1 MPGGEPGFVSSSE
14 NDGDRAVPRTE
25 AAEVGGT
32 PATEQ
37 DDRAHETEP
46 GGSRWKLRNW
56 RLRSKLAAVLIV
68 PMVTAVILG
77 GLRTADELNRAEEFG
92 QTVDQVDVAARLTAV
107 VHALQ
112 AERTLAVD
120 RVASGSLE
128 RAALDSQ
135 IARVDAAVRDLRS
148 AADELD
154 TDDPAANARYARGLQ
169 RLDALSALRNAISNT
184 NYPDMAAFVAYN
196 SILDALVQLGRE
208 VNAAVTERELL
219 RQGTLVQS
227 LSEAKEATAKEN
239 AALHIAAGRNQFPA
253 DLLERTFAAQAG
265 ARAGIDDFLANASP
279 AQQQL
284 YSDTVSGTEV
294 DNRERI
300 KLAAFVRD
308 AEGEQLNINNE
319 ALTNDGAATRDK
331 MREVES
337 ELLGQLRGRAE
348 TLAANATES
357 AWVFSG
363 IVLAALIAALAL
375 MLIIARSLLSPLR
388 TLRTNALEVAY
399 VRLPETVRR
408 ILADPNPMEAS
419 RGAVDPVPVQTR
431 EEIGEV
437 ARSFDVVHERAIRM
451 AAEQALLREN
461 VNRIFVNLSRRSQR
475 LVERQLGV
483 IDRLEAEEQDPDQ
496 LASLFE
502 LDHLATRLRR
512 NGESLLVLSGAGL
525 AKSVTRSVP
534 SADVIGAAVSEIE
547 QYARVEVGTV
557 PEVAV
562 QGRTIHDLV
571 HLLAELL
578 DNATYFSEPETKV
591 SVRAVVTRRKALAVQ
606 ITDRG
611 VGMSEDQISEANE
624 RLADPPDL
632 DVSVT
637 RRMGLYVVARLA
649 QRHGIEVRL
658 RENEDIEGGVIAR
671 IVVPAELL
679 SATPS
684 TESFGPEQLRAPA
697 PERPE
702 ESSSPS
708 LPSIPPVR
716 SVSSLPTEPP
726 APQASPDPGG
736 PPSSPPATLPPVPE
750 PDPEEQTQV
759 VEQAGLKPL
768 DQPISLDDLVGGG
781 ASKAAGPFLSSAPD
795 DAPAPPPLPPP
806 RRPREPA
813 EYEERPSGAHRR
825 EDAREEA
832 TDLSAEDTSYM
843 LSLPADEPR
852 YVPVAPEW
860 PKDEVDGDGSA
871 LDDDVPTKR
880 LPIYQSVLSR
890 WFSEEG
896 EEPVE
901 QDDYAD
907 AEPEQEQQRADAAE
921 EPEGA
926 AVASEWTS
934 VSDNGWQA
942 AQSLLESKNEE
953 VTPAGLPKRV
963 PNAYL
968 VPGSVSPSES
978 NAFTDTTSAQPG
990 EGAIARSAAAA
1001 RNRMVSFQR
1010 GYQSGRH
1017 ALREDDDVTDSTY
1030 RPDAVG
1036 VNGRGGV
1043 QGTGDRSA
1051 EHGAK
1056 E

>member
-1 MPGGEPGFVSSSE
+1 M
-14 NDGDRAVPRTE
+14 PRTE

-37 DDRAHETEP
+37 DDRARETEP

-68 PMVTAVILG
+68 PMVTAVVLG
-77 GLRTADELNRAEEFG
+77 GLRTMDELNRAEEFN

-120 RVASGSLE
+120 RIASGSLE

-148 AADELD
+148 AADQLEI
-154 TDDPAANARYARGLQ
+154 DDPAASVRYNRGLQ
-169 RLDALSALRNAISNT
+169 RLDALPALRNAISS
-184 NYPDMAAFVAYN
+184 NYPDMAAFVTYN

-227 LSEAKEATAKEN
+227 LSEAKEATAREN

-265 ARAGIDDFLANASP
+265 ARAGVEDFLSNASP

-308 AEGEQLNINNE
+308 REREPLNINDE
-319 ALTNDGAATRDK
+319 ALTNDGAATIDK
-331 MREVES
+331 MRQVES
-337 ELLGQLRGRAE
+337 ELLGQLRGRADL
-348 TLAANATES
+348 LAANATES

-375 MLIIARSLLSPLR
+375 MLVIARSLLGPLR

-419 RGAVDPVPVQTR
+419 RGAVDPVPVQTN

-534 SADVIGAAVSEIE
+534 AADVIGAAVSEIE

-591 SVRAVVTRRKALAVQ
+591 SVRAVVTRRKALAIQ

-611 VGMSEDQISEANE
+611 VGMSEDQVAEANE

-679 SATPS
+679 SAAPS

-716 SVSSLPTEPP
+716 PVSSVPSEP
-726 APQASPDPGG
+726 AG
-736 PPSSPPATLPPVPE
+736 PPSSPPMDPGGPSGTPPAPPAPAPAPE
-750 PDPEEQTQV
+750 PASEEQTQL
-759 VEQAGLKPL
+759 VEQGGLKPL

-781 ASKAAGPFLSSAPD
+781 TSKAAGPFLSSAPD
-795 DAPAPPPLPPP
+795 DTPPPLPPP
-806 RRPREPA
+806 RRPKDPG
-813 EYEERPSGAHRR
+813 EYEEQPAGAHRK
-825 EDAREEA
+825 EDD
-832 TDLSAEDTSYM
+832 TDLSAADTSYM
-843 LSLPADEPR
+843 LSLPTDEPR

-901 QDDYAD
+901 QEDYAD
-907 AEPEQEQQRADAAE
+907 AEPEQQEHRADAAE

-934 VSDNGWQA
+934 VSDDGWQA

-953 VTPAGLPKRV
+953 ITPAGLPKRV

-968 VPGSVSPSES
+968 VPGSVSSSES

-990 EGAIARSAAAA
+990 QGAIARSAAAA
-1001 RNRMVSFQR
+1001 RSRMMSFQQ
-1010 GYQSGRH
+1010 GYRSGRH